1 MAELWSSWED
11 SGSYL
16 ELGPHRVFYRD
27 TGTGKEDNRPVLLIL
42 HGFPTSSWDFHLCLE
57 HFRDFRVI
65 LHDHPGFGLSSKIE
79 DYSYSLLEQAE
90 VALALWQALGI
101 SEGHLLAHDY
111 GTSVATE
118 ILARREKGWAPVRL
132 QSLTLCNGSAR
143 IELARLRPIQQLL
156 KHPWTGHIVARLATF
171 QTFRRNMRAIWGE
184 ASKLDDQEL
193 RAHWNL
199 MERDGGR
206 LRLPIIARYNDERH
220 KFWNRWIGALKR
232 FDLPAHVLWADLDPI
247 AHPAIAE
254 ALHKDIPGSQLSW
267 LKGVGHYPMLEEPQR
282 WSEAALDFYHSL

>member
-1 MAELWSSWED
+1 
-11 SGSYL
+11 
-16 ELGPHRVFYRD
+16 
-27 TGTGKEDNRPVLLIL
+27 
-42 HGFPTSSWDFHLCLE
+42 
-57 HFRDFRVI
+57 
-65 LHDHPGFGLSSKIE
+65 
-79 DYSYSLLEQAE
+79 
-90 VALALWQALGI
+90 
-101 SEGHLLAHDY
+101 
-111 GTSVATE
+111 
-118 ILARREKGWAPVRL
+118 
-132 QSLTLCNGSAR
+132 
-143 IELARLRPIQQLL
+143 
-156 KHPWTGHIVARLATF
+156 
-171 QTFRRNMRAIWGE
+171 MRAIWGE